1 MKPVETI
8 GTHLQVRACVVGEI
22 KSTVAYFFGMPVE
35 ELHRKSTARAVTV
48 PRQIAMYLT
57 KQITDASLAE
67 IGRYFGGRHHTTV
80 MHSIMRVEEQRRT
93 KDGVELAIRIIIESI
108 KR

>member
-1 MKPVETI
+1 MNPIETI
-8 GTHLQVRACVVGEI
+8 GTDLQVRACIVGEI

-57 KQITDASLAE
+57 KQITNASLAE
-67 IGRYFGGRHHTTV
+67 IGRYFGGMHRTTV
-80 MHSIMRVEEQRRT
+80 KHSIVRVEDQRQT
-93 KDGVELAIRIIIESI
+93 KDGVELAIRIITESI
-108 KR
+108 KC